1 MFLLFHGFPGLIR
14 HRNAHNQ
21 GLRRSFNIQ
30 RRRQGYPGQFREL
43 DPMNA
48 IPAARKQPNKAKPD
62 READPRAK
70 TRANPRC
77 NCARTGHTH
86 ARAKRCAGRK
96 RASGAT
102 PKTRFGDARA
112 TRVYEN
118 AFCRTLFILLE
129 TDPETPYRPKDY
141 TSESYFKNKSV
152 QLAPRW
158 WWGSGPV
165 NRGGGA
171 GRVIVFVSSRSS
183 SRTCS
188 G

>member
-1 MFLLFHGFPGLIR
+1 MLYEVIT
-14 HRNAHNQ
+14 
-21 GLRRSFNIQ
+21 RSFNIQ

-43 DPMNA
+43 DLMNA

-118 AFCRTLFILLE
+118 AFCRTLFILFRI
-129 TDPETPYRPKDY
+129 TSYNVCY
-141 TSESYFKNKSV
+141 TKLLRTFIFEVRFRRV
-152 QLAPRW
+152 VF
-158 WWGSGPV
+158 GSI
-165 NRGGGA
+165 GGL
-171 GRVIVFVSSRSS
+171 RRNNFV
-183 SRTCS
+183 
-188 G
+188 